1 MQTLEAPKRAT
12 TPTAEALDREPGA
25 SVLNPRCNVPID
37 LRNWEKLEEKVRE
50 ELVWFHQ
57 HIFDENLSNDDAAK
71 ALGYDWS
78 TVYRCLKGTYEGNWE
93 NVRQRI
99 LKYRAIWRDR
109 RRIQRAQFVPNKNTK
124 LIWDALDYMM
134 ASNTIVLITGPAR
147 SGKSLSTE
155 LWRDQNNSG
164 RTILFNTPVKCTPM
178 SLLRTICETI
188 GRRPGA
194 YEFMLGQIRKAL
206 NKGRH
211 LLADEAHFLLTGRN
225 HSPICMEILRRFH
238 DETECG
244 LGLIAT
250 SRFGE
255 DLAAS
260 NYQFE
265 QLLGRIDQ
273 PVVLFRELEDEDI
286 RPLLEQYFVRVTD
299 LIMETSLAI
308 VNDSLAT
315 FEKGR
320 YGALVGLLRRASRM
334 SADERG
340 KRKMTEQHFTNALA
354 VRNVMMGQRKYAK
367 H

>member
-1 MQTLEAPKRAT
+1 MITREAPSRGT
-12 TPTAEALDREPGA
+12 TPTAGIDREPSA
-25 SVLNPRCNVPID
+25 AQLNPHCNVPIN
-37 LRNWEKLEEKVRE
+37 LENWDKLEEKVRE
-50 ELVWFHQ
+50 DLTWFHQ
-57 HIFDENLSNDDAAK
+57 HIIDEGLTNEEAAK
-71 ALGYDWS
+71 ALNYDWT
-78 TVYRCLKGTYEGNWE
+78 TVFRALKGTYEGNWE

-109 RRIQRAQFVPNKNTK
+109 RRIQQAQFVPNRNTK
-124 LIWDALDYMM
+124 LIWDALDYMI

-147 SGKSLSTE
+147 TGKSLSTG

-164 RTILFNTPVKCTPM
+164 RTILYNCPVKCTPT
-178 SLLRTICETI
+178 SLLRAICEAI
-188 GRRPGA
+188 GRRPGPF
-194 YEFMLGQIRKAL
+194 EFMLGQIKKAL

-211 LLADEAHFLLTGRN
+211 LITDEAHFLLTGRDN
-225 HSPICMEILRRFH
+225 SPLCLEIFRRLH

-244 LGLIAT
+244 LGLVAT

-255 DLAAS
+255 DLVAS

-273 PVVLFRELEDEDI
+273 PVILYNDLADEDI

-299 LIMETSLAI
+299 HIIETSLSI
-308 VNDSLAT
+308 VNDTLPT

-334 SADERG
+334 SADDRG
-340 KRKMTEQHFTNALA
+340 NRKMTEQHFNEALA
-354 VRNVMMGQRKYAK
+354 VRNKMMGQRKYAK